1 MEVLKQGVIAFI
13 LTLFL
18 APLASAQTS
27 QERIAEQGTA
37 EGIIERVE
45 TDANGLFSI
54 WCKVEGRMHEF
65 MVSGARLKNGSEAE
79 LAAGRRIKVEFKNR
93 EHSEMDD
100 FYTANATTI
109 VLLKQE
115 H

>member
-1 MEVLKQGVIAFI
+1 MEVFKQNLVV
-13 LTLFL
+13 LVL
-18 APLASAQTS
+18 ALCLASPAISQTS
-27 QERIAEQGTA
+27 LEKIAEQGTA

-45 TDANGLFSI
+45 SDVSGLFSI

-65 MVSGARLKNGSEAE
+65 IVRGARFENGLASS
-79 LAAGRRIKVEFKNR
+79 LAAGKRIRVEFKNR

-109 VLLKQE
+109 VLLK
-115 H
+115 